1 MSANLQELTMPK
13 WGLTME
19 EGTLVRWMVEVGDAI
34 EPGME
39 LAEVETDKIVN
50 VMEATQSGVLL
61 RKVADESDV
70 LPVGALLG
78 VVGDGS
84 VQDSEVDAFIADF
97 KPAEEGGS
105 EAASEAA
112 SEAVSEAPASSSA
125 PAGVYEITMPKW
137 GLTMEEGTLVRWM
150 VEVGATVA
158 PGDELAEVETDK
170 IVNVLEN
177 TQAGVLRR
185 TLAEEGDVLP
195 VGALLGIIAEEG
207 VSDADIDAFI
217 AGGGAAA
224 AEESAAAP
232 AEQAPEAAAAA
243 VAPAEELVPVAGMRA
258 AIGKTVSTSWSTIP
272 HYMVTMAIDMGKAD
286 ALARSMKQA
295 GTKVSINDL
304 IIKAAA
310 AAIQKYPLINAAY
323 ADKNIVMHRDV
334 NMSVAVG
341 LDEGLFMPVIKN
353 CQALSLAEIGVK
365 SRELVAM
372 AKEGKLGKEEMSGAT
387 IAISNM
393 GMLGVE
399 SFIAIVPPNLSAIL
413 AVGTVKDEAVVRDG
427 KIEIA
432 KMMRITVS
440 ADHRVHDGAY
450 AAKFLGELRSQ
461 LESPDGLTA

>member
-1 MSANLQELTMPK
+1 MSVNLQELTMPK

-19 EGTLVRWMVEVGDAI
+19 EGTLVRWMVEVGDKI

-50 VMEATQSGVLL
+50 VMEATQTGVLL
-61 RKVADESDV
+61 KKLADESDV

-78 VVGDGS
+78 VVGDAS
-84 VQDSEVDAFIADF
+84 AQDNDIDAFIAAF
-97 KPAEEGGS
+97 EAGEIGGDES
-105 EAASEAA
+105 A
-112 SEAVSEAPASSSA
+112 SEAPAASSA
-125 PAGVYEITMPKW
+125 PAGIYEITMPKW

-150 VEVGATVA
+150 VEVGAKVA
-158 PGDELAEVETDK
+158 PGEEMAEVETDK

-177 TQAGVLRR
+177 TQAGILRR
-185 TLAEEGDVLP
+185 TVAEEGDVLP
-195 VGALLGIIAEEG
+195 VGALLGIITDEG
-207 VSDADIDAFI
+207 VPDADIDAFI
-217 AGGGAAA
+217 AGGGSAA
-224 AEESAAAP
+224 AEETAAAAP
-232 AEQAPEAAAAA
+232 AEAAEPAAPAA
-243 VAPAEELVPVAGMRA
+243 APAEELVPVTGMRA
-258 AIGKTVSTSWSTIP
+258 AIGKTVSTSWSNIP
-272 HYMVTMAIDMGKAD
+272 HYMVTVAIDMGKAD
-286 ALARSMKQA
+286 ALSRSMKQA

-310 AAIQKYPLINAAY
+310 VAAQKYPLINAAY

-353 CQALSLAEIGVK
+353 CQSLSLAEIGVR

-372 AKEGKLGKEEMSGAT
+372 AKDGKLGKEEMSGAT

-413 AVGTVKDEAVVRDG
+413 AIGTVKDEAVVRDG

-450 AAKFLGELRSQ
+450 AAKFLGELRSI
-461 LESPDGLTA
+461 LEAPEALSA

>member
-19 EGTLVRWMVEVGDAI
+19 EGTLVRWMVEVGDTI

-50 VMEATQSGVLL
+50 IMESTQTGVLL
-61 RKVADESDV
+61 KKLADESDV

-78 VVGDGS
+78 VVGDAS
-84 VQDSEVDAFIADF
+84 AQDAEIDAFIAAF
-97 KPAEEGGS
+97 EAGETAGS

-112 SEAVSEAPASSSA
+112 APSSA

-150 VEVGATVA
+150 VEVGAKVE

-177 TQAGVLRR
+177 TQSGILRR
-185 TLAEEGDVLP
+185 TVAEEGDVLP
-195 VGALLGIIAEEG
+195 VGALLGIITEEG

-217 AGGGAAA
+217 AGGGSAAA
-224 AEESAAAP
+224 AEESAAAAP
-232 AEQAPEAAAAA
+232 AAP
-243 VAPAEELVPVAGMRA
+243 PAEELAPVAGMRA
-258 AIGKTVSTSWSTIP
+258 AIAKTVSASWTNIP
-272 HYMVTMAIDMGKAD
+272 HYMVTVAIDMGKAD

-304 IIKAAA
+304 IIKAASTA
-310 AAIQKYPLINAAY
+310 VRKFPLINASY
-323 ADKNIVMHRDV
+323 ADKNITMHRDV
-334 NMSVAVG
+334 NMAVAIG
-341 LDEGLFMPVIKN
+341 LDEGVVMPVIRN

-365 SRELVAM
+365 SRELVAL
-372 AKEGKLGKEEMSGAT
+372 AKDGKLGKEEMSGGT

-399 SFIAIVPPNLSAIL
+399 SFIAIVPPTQSAIL
-413 AVGTVKDEAVVRDG
+413 AIGSVKDEAVVRDG
-427 KIEIA
+427 KIEVA
-432 KMMRITVS
+432 KMMRITIS

-450 AAKFLGELRSQ
+450 AAKFLGELRTI
-461 LESPDGLTA
+461 LEAPEALQS

>member
-105 EAASEAA
+105 EAD

-177 TQAGVLRR
+177 TQAGILRL
-185 TLAEEGDVLP
+185 TVAEEGDVLP

-224 AEESAAAP
+224 AEESAVAP
-232 AEQAPEAAAAA
+232 AEQAPEAAAPAA
-243 VAPAEELVPVAGMRA
+243 APAEELVPVAGMRA

-310 AAIQKYPLINAAY
+310 AAIQKYPLINASY

-353 CQALSLAEIGVK
+353 CQALSLAEIGVR
-365 SRELVAM
+365 SRDLVAM

-450 AAKFLGELRSQ
+450 AAKFLGELRTI
-461 LESPDGLTA
+461 LEAPEVLSA